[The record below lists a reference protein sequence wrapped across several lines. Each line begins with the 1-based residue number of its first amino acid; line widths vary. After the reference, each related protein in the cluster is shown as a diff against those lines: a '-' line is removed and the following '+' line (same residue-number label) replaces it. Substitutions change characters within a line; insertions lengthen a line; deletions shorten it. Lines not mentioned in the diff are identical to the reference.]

1 MDTSANTSSC
11 QFTVTVTA
19 IGLTDLS
26 PAKVWIGLKNSDDV
40 GTKFDLLAEVLRN
53 GMVVGS
59 GQLNDVSGGSSG
71 FNNAILRTITLA
83 LTSAVP
89 MGPGD
94 TMSFRLSVR
103 IGATSGHNS
112 GTARLWYNGAAIDS
126 GASRDAG
133 SRFDATIAGST
144 SNYFL
149 RSPGFTLDT
158 TAGSSRVS
166 VDKTVSN
173 SGGNPFVAF
182 GTWSKTF

>member
-1 MDTSANTSSC
+1 MDTSSNTSSC

-19 IGLTDLS
+19 IGLTSLS
-26 PAKVWIGLKNSDDV
+26 PAKLWIGLKNSDDV

-53 GMVVGS
+53 GSVVGS
-59 GQLNDVSGGSSG
+59 GQLNDVPGGSSG
-71 FNNAILRTITLA
+71 FNNAVLRTITLI
-83 LTSAVP
+83 LSSAVP

-103 IGATSGHNS
+103 IAATSGHTS
-112 GTARLWYNGAAIDS
+112 GTVRLWYNGAAIDS
-126 GASRDAG
+126 GPSRDAG
-133 SRFDATIAGST
+133 SRFDATIGGST
-144 SNYFL
+144 SDYFL

-166 VDKTVSN
+166 VDKLASN
-173 SGGNPFVAF
+173 SGGNPWQVV

>member
-1 MDTSANTSSC
+1 
-11 QFTVTVTA
+11 
-19 IGLTDLS
+19 
-26 PAKVWIGLKNSDDV
+26 
-40 GTKFDLLAEVLRN
+40 
-53 GMVVGS
+53 
-59 GQLNDVSGGSSG
+59 
-71 FNNAILRTITLA
+71 
-83 LTSAVP
+83 

-94 TMSFRLSVR
+94 TMSFRVSAR
-103 IGATSGHNS
+103 IGATSGHTH

-149 RSPGFTLDT
+149 RSPGFTLNT

-166 VDKTVSN
+166 VDVTVSN

>member
-1 MDTSANTSSC
+1 MDTSGNTASC

-19 IGLTDLS
+19 IGLTNLS
-26 PAKVWIGLKNSDDV
+26 PAKLWIGLKNSDDV

-53 GMVVGS
+53 GSVVGS
-59 GQLNDVSGGSSG
+59 GQLNDVPGGSSG
-71 FNNAILRTITLA
+71 FNNAVLRTITLI
-83 LTSAVP
+83 LSSAVP

-103 IGATSGHNS
+103 IAATSGHNS
-112 GTARLWYNGAAIDS
+112 GTVRLWYNGAAIDS
-126 GASRDAG
+126 GPSRDAG
-133 SRFDATIAGST
+133 SRFDATIGGST
-144 SNYFL
+144 SDYFL

-166 VDKTVSN
+166 VDKLASN
-173 SGGNPFVAF
+173 SGGNPWQVV

>member
-1 MDTSANTSSC
+1 M
-11 QFTVTVTA
+11 
-19 IGLTDLS
+19 
-26 PAKVWIGLKNSDDV
+26 WIGLKNSDDV

-59 GQLNDVSGGSSG
+59 GQLNDVPGGSSG
-71 FNNAILRTITLA
+71 FNNAVLRTITLA
-83 LTSAVP
+83 LSSAVP

-103 IGATSGHNS
+103 IAATSGHNS

-133 SRFDATIAGST
+133 SRFDATIAGSN

-149 RSPGFTLDT
+149 RTGFVLDT
-158 TAGSSRVS
+158 AAGSSRTF